1 MEPPIQVDS
10 GVNGTQAA
18 GPLEPQAIDATP
30 PTHGLPITHVFEGLA
45 ATRSRSLGGEVAAS
59 LIAGSFTQLAHDLD
73 ITRKD
78 LRMRDEQLRKANDE
92 LGSSKAKIAV
102 LTERLGNTGRT
113 QQLKQLSIFLGTA
126 LMSVAVDLYK
136 NNLDKISYLLGLAG
150 AILLLTGWLT
160 NRAGVDE

>member
-1 MEPPIQVDS
+1 
-10 GVNGTQAA
+10 
-18 GPLEPQAIDATP
+18 
-30 PTHGLPITHVFEGLA
+30 
-45 ATRSRSLGGEVAAS
+45 
-59 LIAGSFTQLAHDLD
+59 
-73 ITRKD
+73 
-78 LRMRDEQLRKANDE
+78 MRDEQLRKANDE